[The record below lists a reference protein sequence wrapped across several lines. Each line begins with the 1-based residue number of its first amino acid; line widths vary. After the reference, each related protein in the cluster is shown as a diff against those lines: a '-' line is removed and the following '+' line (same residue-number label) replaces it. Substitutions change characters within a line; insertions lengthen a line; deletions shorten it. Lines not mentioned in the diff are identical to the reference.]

1 MKRKENKN
9 NNIKILLILFLLF
22 AAISWVFVASTYQ
35 SGELVEIGW
44 YRAGLYDLIA
54 VIFSGITYKI
64 NDVLYLLFVG
74 GMYGVLTHAES
85 YKRIVSKVSNVVKE
99 HGEIAFLFWSG
110 II

>member
-44 YRAGLYDLIA
+44 YRAGFYDLIA
-54 VIFSGITYKI
+54 IIFSGFTYKI
-64 NDVLYLLFVG
+64 NDVLYLCILFICFIFSLLCLCIISVC
-74 GMYGVLTHAES
+74 MLIY
-85 YKRIVSKVSNVVKE
+85 Y
-99 HGEIAFLFWSG
+99 IATTYNM
-110 II
+110 